1 MTRDDALEGS
11 PQPPSNPK
19 LLAAMRAA
27 SQHGDANPR
36 RAIYDAFGDS
46 ALIVPIL
53 DGDEE
58 PPRVRAVST
67 EEGRV
72 VILAFTDSEALGAW
86 AKEPVRWGSMRGRD
100 LAPFAAENGVDSVV
114 LNPAGPFGGELNAAE
129 LRTLAE
135 SAGLD
140 VHDVDPS
147 TGMASLEVSDVS
159 QVQLDPSAEFSPTLL
174 AAVQQ
179 ALSAAPGVRSA
190 FPLEATIGGKRS
202 RTLGLLVDP
211 DASVAEVAREI
222 GAHLPAD
229 EQLDVLPLDTAM
241 AQQIEGRV
249 DPIWSSS

>member
-1 MTRDDALEGS
+1 
-11 PQPPSNPK
+11 
-19 LLAAMRAA
+19 MRAA

-147 TGMASLEVSDVS
+147 TGMASLE
-159 QVQLDPSAEFSPTLL
+159 A
-174 AAVQQ
+174 
-179 ALSAAPGVRSA
+179 A